1 MLPLIIFAIACWK
14 KSFWLFMIGVATAFY
29 FSDKKME
36 ELEERIEELEDKLQN
51 KSTEE

>member
-1 MLPLIIFAIACWK
+1 MLALIIFAIACWK

-29 FSDKKME
+29 FSDKKIE

>member
-1 MLPLIIFAIACWK
+1 MIALIIFAIACWK

-29 FSDKKME
+29 FYDKKME